1 MTHNQDAAAAAATV
15 ADEARSALL
24 ADLLGRVAGCFP
36 RRETRQSCGQMLS
49 GLLME
54 LEDHNCWAIAEAV
67 GHRGPHRLQH
77 LLSRAVWDDQ
87 QMLDIAAGWAVS
99 HLDDGDGVLIVDET
113 ADEKSSTDA
122 AGAARQYSGTVGGI
136 ALCQVAVTLTYAT
149 SRGHA
154 LIGRALY
161 LPEARA
167 ADEEHRD
174 LAGIPDEVLFATKPQ
189 LADGLLDR
197 AHARGTRAAF
207 VTGDEV
213 YGGRELRRSIRQ
225 RGMGYVMAVRANHTL
240 TAGAGRTLTTAK
252 AVRLI
257 PARAWHRMRTG
268 SGTKGTRHYDWA
280 MLEVTSDDTPDGHD
294 GGHSVLLV
302 RRHRY
307 TGQLSFYRC
316 WTPGP
321 VPLARLIAIAVTRW
335 RIEEDH
341 QLAKQST
348 GLDAGQVTRWRSWHR
363 WTAICLLA
371 YLYLTIT
378 AAVQRQHDAVHDLAA
393 GLIPITVPE
402 LLRLVRDTV
411 IPPPRRDR
419 AHRLHWSTWRRR
431 HQHRARQAHQRW
443 NAYAETTP

>member
-1 MTHNQDAAAAAATV
+1 VTHDQDAAAAAATV
-15 ADEARSALL
+15 ADGARSALL

-54 LEDHNCWAIAEAV
+54 LDDHNCWTIAEAV

-87 QMLDIAAGWAVS
+87 QMLDIAAGWAAG

-113 ADEKSSTDA
+113 ADEKSSADA
-122 AGAARQYSGTVGGI
+122 AGAARQYSGTVGGV

-149 SRGHA
+149 GRGHA

-161 LPEARA
+161 LPEACA
-167 ADEEHRD
+167 GDEEHRE
-174 LAGIPDEVLFATKPQ
+174 LAGIPEEVMFATKPQ
-189 LADGLLDR
+189 LADGLLER
-197 AHARGTRAAF
+197 AQSRGIRAAF
-207 VTGDEV
+207 VAGDEV
-213 YGGRELRRSIRQ
+213 YGGRELRRGIRR
-225 RGMGYVMAVRANHTL
+225 RGMGYVMAVRANHTMTVGAGHTL
-240 TAGAGRTLTTAK
+240 TAAE
-252 AVRLI
+252 AVPLI

-280 MLEVTSDDTPDGHD
+280 MLEVTSDDTPDGHGD
-294 GGHSVLLV
+294 GHSVLLA

-307 TGQLSFYRC
+307 TGKLSFYRC
-316 WTPGP
+316 WTPEP
-321 VPLARLIAIAVTRW
+321 VPLSRLIAIAVARW

-348 GLDAGQVTRWRSWHR
+348 GLDAGQVIRWKSWHR

-371 YLYLTIT
+371 YVYLAIT
-378 AAVQRQHDAVHDLAA
+378 VAVQRQHDTGQDLDA
-393 GLIPITVPE
+393 GLIPITIPE
-402 LLRLVRDTV
+402 LVRLLRDAV

-419 AHRLHWSTWRRR
+419 AHRLHWSAWRRR

>member
-1 MTHNQDAAAAAATV
+1 
-15 ADEARSALL
+15 
-24 ADLLGRVAGCFP
+24 
-36 RRETRQSCGQMLS
+36 MLS

-54 LEDHNCWAIAEAV
+54 LDDHNCWTIAEAA

-87 QMLDIAAGWAVS
+87 QVADIAAAWAAG
-99 HLDDGDGVLIVDET
+99 HLDDGDAVLIVDET
-113 ADEKSSTDA
+113 ADAKSSAEA
-122 AGAARQYSGTVGGI
+122 AGAARQYSGTLGGI
-136 ALCQVAVTLTYAT
+136 ALCQVAVTLAYAT
-149 SRGHA
+149 GRGHA

-161 LPEARA
+161 LPEGRA
-167 ADEEHRD
+167 ADEEHRE
-174 LAGIPDEVLFATKPQ
+174 LAGVPEEVLFATKPQ
-189 LADGLLDR
+189 LAGGLLDR
-197 AHARGTRAAF
+197 AHRLGIRAAF

-213 YGGRELRRSIRQ
+213 YGGRELRRSIRR
-225 RGMGYVMAVRANHTL
+225 RGMGYVLAVRANHTVS
-240 TAGAGRTLTTAK
+240 TGSGRTVTA
-252 AVRLI
+252 AAAAGLI
-257 PARAWHRMRTG
+257 PGPAWHRMRTG

-280 MLEVTSDDTPDGHD
+280 MLEVTSDDTPDEHP
-294 GGHSVLLV
+294 GGHSVLLA

-321 VPLARLIAIAVTRW
+321 VPLSKLIAIASARW

-341 QLAKQST
+341 QLSKQVA
-348 GLDAGQVTRWRSWHR
+348 GLDAGQVIRWKSWHR
-363 WTAICLLA
+363 WTALCLLA
-371 YLYLTIT
+371 YIYL
-378 AAVQRQHDAVHDLAA
+378 AVAVAVQRDHDGGSDLDT

-402 LLRLVRDTV
+402 LLRLLRDVV

-419 AHRLHWSTWRRR
+419 AHRLRWSEWRRR